1 MTTAVDAGL
10 GVDLMPEYFRSQ
22 RQIIIDSEK
31 LLRERKAIPKETFN
45 SRSNSL
51 AYDQKV
57 LRLRYGEF
65 LGEEFESGIGPQTIT
80 GDDHAGDE
88 DVTKQYGHVHD
99 KDNEHNLVEEKKA
112 VKRNT

>member
-1 MTTAVDAGL
+1 MTTTVDAGL

-31 LLRERKAIPKETFN
+31 LLREKKGIAKETFN
-45 SRSNSL
+45 ARSNSL

-65 LGEEFESGIGPQTIT
+65 LGEEFESGIGPQSTT
-80 GDDHAGDE
+80 EEDHAGE
-88 DVTKQYGHVHD
+88 VDVTETVWSCARQ
-99 KDNEHNLVEEKKA
+99 
-112 VKRNT
+112 R